1 MVDCY
6 DIIFYKPTLLLC
18 RSLEALRFFI
28 WINLGNKALLAR
40 PESNV
45 QANIIRTQTY
55 IRSP

>member
-18 RSLEALRFFI
+18 RSLEALGFFI
-28 WINLGNKALLAR
+28 WINLENKALSGR

-45 QANIIRTQTY
+45 QANVILTQTH